1 MQFAEWCLSSSERK
15 TNTPDRPFS
24 LFEGGTLTIL
34 CGNDAIKLISPTT
47 HTHTTHTHTHT
58 YTHTH
63 THTHTNACHGHIY
76 VSPRRVLALLSSARE
91 KVTFGGDTDDG
102 ERYISPTLIT
112 NVTGE
117 DDIMKEEIFVPLLPF
132 VTIDSIDAAVEFVNS
147 R

>member
-1 MQFAEWCLSSSERK
+1 MSSLGLQFHECACYTYSA
-15 TNTPDRPFS
+15 
-24 LFEGGTLTIL
+24 LT
-34 CGNDAIKLISPTT
+34 TT
-47 HTHTTHTHTHT
+47 HTHTP
-58 YTHTH
+58 THTH
-63 THTHTNACHGHIY
+63 THTH

-91 KVTFGGDTDDG
+91 KVTFGGDTDDR

-117 DDIMKEEIFVPLLPF
+117 DDIMKEEIFGPLLPF

>member
-1 MQFAEWCLSSSERK
+1 MVRNLDNFIYQ
-15 TNTPDRPFS
+15 
-24 LFEGGTLTIL
+24 IM
-34 CGNDAIKLISPTT
+34 
-47 HTHTTHTHTHT
+47 
-58 YTHTH
+58 
-63 THTHTNACHGHIY
+63 HGHIFI
-76 VSPRRVLALLSSARE
+76 SPRRVLALLSSARE

-117 DDIMKEEIFVPLLPF
+117 DDIMKEEIFGPLLPF